1 LIFFNLAGRSKIYMR
16 AFFRGSRRT
25 CDGAVLLF
33 VLALLG
39 LAPACRKADPQGSA
53 LRRAAANGDVATM
66 KALLQQNS
74 GLVFSEDKT
83 GGTALQ
89 YAALHNRKDA
99 AEILLAG
106 RAKVDA
112 RDDFGITSLYTAAAK
127 DSLDVVRVLIAA
139 KADVDANDSH
149 GFTPLAVAAYNGHT
163 DVAEVLLD
171 SGANVNAKDGVGRT
185 PLHWARKNGHEATE
199 SLLRQRG
206 GLELP
211 LEKREWP

>member
-1 LIFFNLAGRSKIYMR
+1 MR
-16 AFFRGSRRT
+16 TFFRGSRRT
-25 CDGAVLLF
+25 RYGAVLL
-33 VLALLG
+33 LAMALLG
-39 LAPACRKADPQGSA
+39 LTPACRKADPQGSA

-66 KALLQQNS
+66 KALLQQNP
-74 GLVFSEDKT
+74 GLVFDEDKT

-99 AEILLAG
+99 AELLLAS

-112 RDDFGITSLYTAAAK
+112 RDDLGVTPLYTAAAK
-127 DSLDVVRVLIAA
+127 DSLDVVRALIAA
-139 KADVDANDSH
+139 KADVNAKDSH
-149 GFTPLAVAAYNGHT
+149 GSTPLAAAAYNGHT

-171 SGANVNAKDGVGRT
+171 SGANVNATDGAGRT

-206 GLELP
+206 GLEPP